1 MKRLV
6 AAAGLVAAWPA
17 FGQDVRE
24 QLVAPL
30 HAACVAETDE
40 ALARALHVKMSTPI
54 DSAKF
59 CACADDSIRGESVL
73 DAVAHLPESRR
84 QPSSRP
90 VAALEAR
97 YFLGGLRCYSTIAGW
112 PSLPASE
119 RGSRPLEEL
128 RFVLEKRKGALYK
141 AYSAALKSDPPLAG
155 RVVFEFAIEPQGQ
168 VSSVTVV
175 SSSLADDR
183 LLDELTTIL
192 QSLQFAAE
200 PVSKLVAKYPIDFLP
215 H

>member
-6 AAAGLVAAWPA
+6 AAICLVGALPA

-30 HAACVAETDE
+30 HAACVADPDE
-40 ALARALHVKMSTPI
+40 ALMRVLHAKVEISI
-54 DSAKF
+54 DNAKF
-59 CACADDSIRGESVL
+59 CTCADDSIRGEPVL
-73 DAVAHLPESRR
+73 DAVAKLPESSR

-90 VAALEAR
+90 VAALEAS
-97 YFLGGLRCYSTIAGW
+97 YFLGGLRCYSKAAGW
-112 PSLPASE
+112 AALPASE
-119 RGSRPLEEL
+119 RGSRSLEEL
-128 RFVLEKRKGALYK
+128 RFVLEKRKGALYR
-141 AYSAALKSDPPLAG
+141 AYSAALKSTPTLSG
-155 RVVFEFAIEPQGQ
+155 KVVFEFAIEPEGQ

-175 SSSLADDR
+175 SSGLADDK
-183 LLDELTTIL
+183 LLDELKTIL
-192 QSLQFAAE
+192 QSLRFAAE